1 MRVRPIHRLLMVACV
16 GLLAAALRASPAAAH
31 AVLVRSDPVDNAVL
45 NESPRQVRLWFT
57 EAISDRFSTV
67 ELLDLNGEQVRIA
80 SFTRDPQDHTAL
92 MLDLP
97 ELQPGVYSLS
107 WRVLSEIDAHY
118 TRGLI
123 VFGVGTE
130 VSNAAVAALRPTPSI
145 PLFEVILRWVNFSVL
160 AGLTGGIAV
169 SLFILPRL
177 PIRPETAPEHASL
190 RRRIRKWI
198 SWCVLALFAGTLLAL
213 YWQAAVARD
222 SFPTGT
228 PLSSIASQL
237 LFASRWG
244 AAWLARVVLLLFMLF
259 LLWLARNEYPSTV
272 QGGMAVAAARRATMI
287 TSAALMVCAA
297 GLSLLQVATGHAAA
311 VSPASTASL
320 ASDFVHLLTASFWVG
335 GLLALLVGSLP
346 VLLRSRLDRSQLIR
360 DVWRPFS
367 WLAAASVIALIATGV
382 YNTGLQVAT
391 LDALL
396 TTQYGRALLGKI
408 ALMLVVGFAGLINS
422 IAINPGIVAPLA
434 RLFRRSPG
442 WSPLPLRRLPYLM
455 AAEACLGLFVFLF
468 VGYLTASP
476 PARGPEFN
484 PPADALPESLSQ
496 QIDDLLVTL
505 SVKPNLPGANVI
517 NIRVASTRRP
527 PPAEVLRVITRFT
540 YLDQNMGTIT
550 ADAEETEPGMYR
562 LGGSY
567 FSLAGP
573 WEVEVAVRR
582 SGLEDRVA
590 RFEWMVA
597 SPAARP
603 VVISARPLGPITTGV
618 ALGLLALLLGA
629 AAILLVR
636 NGLTHS

>member
-1 MRVRPIHRLLMVACV
+1 MKVGLFRQLLMASCV
-16 GLLAAALRASPAAAH
+16 GLLAAMLLTSPAAAH

-45 NESPRQVRLWFT
+45 SESPRQVRLWFT

-67 ELLDLNGEQVRIA
+67 ELLDVNGVPVRISSIA
-80 SFTRDPQDHTAL
+80 RDPQDATSL
-92 MLDLP
+92 VLDLP
-97 ELQPGVYSLS
+97 ELPPGVYSLS

-118 TRGLI
+118 TRGLM

-130 VSNAAVAALRPTPSI
+130 LSGMASTTARPTPSI
-145 PLFEVILRWVNFSVL
+145 PLFEVILRWINFSAL

-177 PIRPETAPEHASL
+177 PDGPETRSDL
-190 RRRIRKWI
+190 VSIRQRIRKWVF
-198 SWCVLALFAGTLLAL
+198 WCVITLIVGTLLAL
-213 YWQAAVARD
+213 SWQAVVAWE

-228 PLSSIASQL
+228 PLSSIVAQL

-244 AAWLARVVLLLFMLF
+244 AAWLARGVLLLFMVF
-259 LLWLARNEYPSTV
+259 LLWITRDEQPFGEPGATGSLATQRSTL
-272 QGGMAVAAARRATMI
+272 I
-287 TSAALMVCAA
+287 TSAALLVCAS
-297 GLSLLQVATGHAAA
+297 GLTLLQAATGHAAA
-311 VSPASTASL
+311 VTPGATASL
-320 ASDFVHLLTASFWVG
+320 ASDFVHLMTASFWVG

-346 VLLRSRLDRSQLIR
+346 VLQRSRQDRSQFFR

-367 WLAAASVIALIATGV
+367 WLAAASVIALISTGI
-382 YNTGLQVAT
+382 YNTGLQVAS

-396 TTQYGRALLGKI
+396 TTTYGKALLGKI
-408 ALMLVVGFAGLINS
+408 ALMLLVGCAGLLNS
-422 IAINPGIVAPLA
+422 LAINPGLAAPFA
-434 RLFRRSPG
+434 QLFRRAPG
-442 WSPLPLRRLPYLM
+442 WTPLTLHRLPYLM
-455 AAEACLGLFVFLF
+455 AAEACLGLAVFLF

-484 PPADALPESLSQ
+484 PPAEALPDSISEQ
-496 QIDDLLVTL
+496 VDDLLVTL
-505 SVKPNLPGANVI
+505 TVKPNLPGTNVI

-540 YLDQNMGTIT
+540 YLDQDLGAVT

-582 SGLEDRVA
+582 RGLEDSVA

-603 VVISARPLGPITTGV
+603 VMVSTSPLKPFTDAF
-618 ALGLLALLLGA
+618 ALFLLAALLGA
-629 AAILLVR
+629 AAILLIR
-636 NGLTHS
+636 KGWK